1 MTWACVSNT
10 KRENP
15 AFFDYFL
22 CSLMLELELLWQA
35 GDGYCDVTWRE
46 SWREFNEVRWK
57 KGKVKTFIMIARES
71 SLTITAALAKKIIVF
86 RSDNICTVLG
96 KKDCKLLCI
105 IVYFHNLKRVP
116 R

>member
-15 AFFDYFL
+15 TFFDYFFCL
-22 CSLMLELELLWQA
+22 RMLELELLWQS

-57 KGKVKTFIMIARES
+57 KGKVKTFIMIARTS
-71 SLTITAALAKKIIVF
+71 SLTNTAALVKKNNSI
-86 RSDNICTVLG
+86 S
-96 KKDCKLLCI
+96 KW
-105 IVYFHNLKRVP
+105 
-116 R
+116 